1 MSLLIESIKLLD
13 GEFYNLFYHEQRM
26 NKSLRTLC
34 GTTEPVDLEAFL
46 EKIDVPESGLYK
58 CRLVYDDSSREIEL
72 VPYQP
77 RPINTLRVIEHDRIN
92 YEFKYSDRENID
104 RLFALRQQCDDIL
117 IVKKGF
123 VTDTSYC
130 NIVFR
135 KGSKWFTPWS
145 ALLKGT
151 QRQKLLDEEV
161 IVEEEIRLEDI
172 KTFESFKLINAM
184 LEFDGPE
191 RDIANIIY
199 S

>member
-13 GEFYNLFYHEQRM
+13 GKFYNLFYHEQRM